1 MWDNQAL
8 DRTCLKQMED
18 TPTFRIAIIGAG
30 ITGLTTAIAL
40 RRLPNVDVQIYERAT
55 QLRELGQAIAI
66 NPNGLRT
73 LEELGLHKVLS
84 DEVGYRC
91 PSGIPQTLRHWKTN
105 EVVGREQH
113 TEHVEE
119 KHKMTRFYRPHL
131 QETILDYL
139 PREIIHL
146 NKRVVDVKIQ
156 NEGVDVE
163 FEDTTAI
170 HADLLVGADGIR
182 SAVRGFFVPD
192 FELKWSGLIAYRS
205 AFDDKLLDHVQ
216 DLPEDTTQ
224 WWSSRDGILGTKMGR
239 GKYGIVAFHN
249 ANPSRDQHLLE
260 KIHWD
265 ETTNTAT
272 LRDMFKDFHPVVR
285 DIVGAAPHVR
295 TYPNFYGGFLDTYEF
310 GGRVVLVGDAAHS
323 HGGAL
328 AANASLGIDDA
339 YCLYLS
345 LLERVSSDGRL
356 TLGAEELQQSLRLYD
371 AVRRPHC
378 EKVLK
383 VTHGMYAMTNERLW
397 GGGEEETDEQLR
409 EKLRTR
415 PYAEWIH
422 EYDVETAFRASCEPV
437 HGLPETM
444 QSSRIPHLRQTA
456 NSKQLIVKDEPFLM
470 LAGELQNS
478 SFSSPEYMKD
488 VWTKLKAMNMNTVLG
503 SVSWEQIEPTEGNFD
518 FTALDQV
525 LLDARGH
532 DLHVVLLW
540 FGSFKNGLSTYTPP
554 WVKQYPKRFPRM
566 KLQSTDGSLTIG
578 DVLTIFGTEAQK
590 ADAKA
595 FKTLMQ
601 HLKDFD
607 EAHPTVIMVQ
617 VENEAGCLGDSRDRS
632 ELAEAAFASPLP
644 DEFRDFLGRDWYG
657 FTEAFR
663 RNLGELRQYSLRKG
677 MTWKDLPGS
686 SKRIDEL
693 FMAYHYAKYLDQV
706 AAVGKSIYP
715 LPLYT
720 NVWQNVID
728 SDTDSDTPPI
738 AGGGLEPGDYP
749 SGGGVVDVLDV
760 WQAFAPSLDFIA
772 PDIYLNDYATS
783 CRLYRHNKQP
793 LFIPEQ
799 RRDEYGALRI
809 WTAFGS
815 HACIGTSPFG
825 CETVGPMLSPF
836 RKHYGLLAKMKH
848 HILTAQAQDN
858 ASIGFFFD
866 DLAADGSD
874 PSPKVTATFGDYNL
888 LIERSF
894 VFGRPSAGSGMII
907 CTKDDNHFLLV
918 GWGFQVTFK
927 HKSPKAHFTG
937 ILRFEEID
945 IDDANTGAMRTVRL
959 LNGDETQSG
968 KFAIMPSEDPDY
980 GGFPISVTVPA
991 RTGIAMCQ
999 PYALFEG

>member
-8 DRTCLKQMED
+8 DCTCLKQMDD

-40 RRLPNVDVQIYERAT
+40 RRLPNIDVQIYERAT

-295 TYPNFYGGFLDTYEF
+295 TYPNFCGGFLDTYEF

-345 LLERVSSDGRL
+345 LIERVSSDGRL

-371 AVRRPHC
+371 SVRRPHC

-437 HGLPETM
+437 YGLPETM

-488 VWTKLKAMNMNTVLG
+488 VWTKLKDMNINTVLG
-503 SVSWEQIEPTEGNFD
+503 SVSWEQLELTEGNFD

-525 LLDARGH
+525 LLDARAH

-540 FGSFKNGLSTYTPP
+540 FGSFKNGE
-554 WVKQYPKRFPRM
+554 WM
-566 KLQSTDGSLTIG
+566 KLQSADGSLTTG

-590 ADAKA
+590 ADAQA

-607 EAHPTVIMVQ
+607 EAHSTVIMVQ

-644 DEFRDFLGRDWYG
+644 DEFCDFLGRDWSG
-657 FTEAFR
+657 FTDAFR
-663 RNLGELRQYSLRKG
+663 RNLEGLRQCELLRDI
-677 MTWKDLPGS
+677 TWKDLPGD
-686 SKRIDEL
+686 SKRIDES

-728 SDTDSDTPPI
+728 SDTDPDTPPI

-809 WTAFGS
+809 WTALGS

-825 CETVGPMLSPF
+825 CETVDSMKSPF

-866 DLAADGSD
+866 ELTADGSD
-874 PSPKVTATFGDYNL
+874 PSQKVTATFGDYNL

-907 CTKDDNHFLLV
+907 CPKDNNHFLLI

-945 IDDANTGAMRTVRL
+945 VDDANTGAMRTVRL

-999 PYALFEG
+999 PYALFDE